1 MVRHFCNS
9 QVFLANNASKRL
21 AIANDRPLFAML
33 ASTKKEVLVR
43 LNLVTALSISSG
55 MLWIFNCLLCISSQR
70 YSSINKNLK
79 THLQAAQN
87 KCIRFCLKLNDR
99 SSMKSKDF
107 EKIDWL
113 QIHKRVSQCSLW
125 SIYKLFTKKCHK
137 KFDEIYAPI
146 KTIKFTWGSLYQKLT
161 LYQKLNVSH
170 RKTNIGQ
177 KVLHYVGPSI

>member
-1 MVRHFCNS
+1 MAIHIINKINS
-9 QVFLANNASKRL
+9 RLRFLSHQNRFLNF
-21 AIANDRPLFAML
+21 PLQ
-33 ASTKKEVLVR
+33 R
-43 LNLVTALSISSG
+43 
-55 MLWIFNCLLCISSQR
+55 LLCNAMIQPFFD
-70 YSSINKNLK
+70 YPCNAWYLIINKK
-79 THLQAAQN
+79 SKMRLQAAQN